1 MINKNQEILNRFV
14 AVVFLDSALIS
25 LPNTYLAKLILDVVI
40 GESSIG
46 MVVIAFAILP
56 TALNLLAFYVIVKS
70 IVRKSVIFTKKGWKI
85 NVKAYMFIAGIANIM
100 LSLITYGLGGSVL
113 SGVVG
118 ITLIPWVISA
128 GISLIAVFGYQKYTR
143 KKFPFKNNLIINV

>member
-1 MINKNQEILNRFV
+1 MINKNQDMLNRFV
-14 AVVFLDSALIS
+14 AVVFLVSALIS

-40 GESSIG
+40 GESTIG
-46 MVVIAFAILP
+46 LIVIVFVVLP
-56 TALNLLAFYVIVKS
+56 AALNFLAFYVIVKS
-70 IVRKSVIFTKKGWKI
+70 IVRKLVIFTKKGWKI

-118 ITLIPWVISA
+118 ITLIPWIIS
-128 GISLIAVFGYQKYTR
+128 GVISLIAMFTYQRYTEIKYT
-143 KKFPFKNNLIINV
+143 